1 MTSFLRSDRSS
12 AVAIWLFV
20 TALLVVAMVVVGGAT
35 RLTGS
40 GLSITEWRPI
50 TGVIP
55 PLSQAG
61 WAHEFARYQ
70 QIPQYRLLNESMGLA
85 GFKSIYWWEWTH
97 RLLGRLLGA
106 VFAIPF
112 VVFLIRRQIPKRL
125 VWRCW
130 AMLGLGA
137 LQGLIGW
144 WMVSS
149 GLADRVYVAP
159 ERLAIHLAMALILFV
174 LLFWTGL
181 DAWAGQPR
189 QESIT
194 PWRTW
199 SWLFVA
205 GVFFQ
210 SLLGALVA
218 GNQAGLVYED
228 WPMMGGAFFPHD
240 YLGKSFWATVAHNQG
255 SVQLHHRLGA
265 YALFFIGLLIA
276 GAAMRSSYLPR
287 TAKSLGMLI
296 GLAVTVQVLIG
307 IATLM
312 SGVPVLLGVFH
323 QLGAVAVL
331 TTAAA
336 FAWRVRRV

>member
-1 MTSFLRSDRSS
+1 MTSFLRSDRST
-12 AVAIWLFV
+12 AVAVWLFI
-20 TALLVVAMVVVGGAT
+20 TAALVVAMVVVGGAT

-40 GLSITEWRPI
+40 GLSITEWRPV

-55 PLSQAG
+55 PLSHTG
-61 WAHEFARYQ
+61 WEQEFAKYR
-70 QIPQYRLLNESMGLA
+70 QIPQYRLLNEGMGLA
-85 GFKSIYWWEWTH
+85 AFQQIYWWEWTH
-97 RLLGRLLGA
+97 RLLGRLIGV
-106 VFAIPF
+106 VFAVPF
-112 VVFLIRRQIPKRL
+112 VVFLIRGQIPKRL

-159 ERLAIHLAMALILFV
+159 ERLAIHLGMALILFV

-181 DAWAGQPR
+181 DANAGQPR
-189 QESIT
+189 QGSIS
-194 PWRTW
+194 PWRGW
-199 SWLFVA
+199 SWWFVA
-205 GVFFQ
+205 GVFLQ

-228 WPMMGGAFFPHD
+228 WPLMGGRFFPHD
-240 YLGKSFWATVAHNQG
+240 YAGKSLWGTIAHNQA
-255 SVQLHHRLGA
+255 SVQFNHRIGA
-265 YALFFIGLLIA
+265 YLVFAFGLLVA
-276 GAAMRSSYLPR
+276 VSAYRSRHLPNPAR
-287 TAKSLGMLI
+287 GLGVLI
-296 GLAVTVQVLIG
+296 GLAVVIQLGLG

-312 SGVPVLLGVFH
+312 SGVPVWLGVLH

-331 TTAAA
+331 TAAVA
-336 FAWRVRRV
+336 FAWRARRV

>member
-1 MTSFLRSDRSS
+1 MTSFLRSDRSTP
-12 AVAIWLFV
+12 VAIWLFV

-40 GLSITEWRPI
+40 GLSITEWRPV

-55 PLSQAG
+55 PLSDAG
-61 WAHEFARYQ
+61 WAQEFAKYR
-70 QIPQYRLLNESMGLA
+70 QIPQYRLLNEGMGLA
-85 GFKSIYWWEWTH
+85 GFQAIYWWEWTH
-97 RLLGRLLGA
+97 RLLGRLVGA

-112 VVFLIRRQIPKRL
+112 VIFLIRRQIPKRL

-130 AMLGLGA
+130 TMLALGA
-137 LQGLIGW
+137 LQGAIGW

-149 GLADRVYVAP
+149 GLAERVFVAP

-174 LLFWTGL
+174 LLFWTAM
-181 DAWAGQPR
+181 DALAGQPR
-189 QESIT
+189 QESVS

-199 SWLFVA
+199 SWLFLG
-205 GVFFQ
+205 GVFVQ

-228 WPMMGGAFFPHD
+228 WPWMGGRFFPHD
-240 YLGKSFWATVAHNQG
+240 YLGKSFWATVAHNQA

-265 YALFFIGLLIA
+265 YLLVVVGILIA
-276 GAAMRSSYLPR
+276 VSAVRSTHLPR
-287 TAKSLGMLI
+287 TAKNFGVLI
-296 GLAVTVQVLIG
+296 GLAVMAQVVIG

-323 QLGAVAVL
+323 QLGAVVVL
-331 TTAAA
+331 TAATA

>member
-12 AVAIWLFV
+12 PVAIWLFV

-40 GLSITEWRPI
+40 GLSITEWRPV

-70 QIPQYRLLNESMGLA
+70 QIPQYRLLNEGMGLA
-85 GFKSIYWWEWTH
+85 GFKAIYWWEWTH
-97 RLLGRLLGA
+97 RLLGRLIGA

-112 VVFLIRRQIPKRL
+112 AVFLIRGQVPKRL

-137 LQGLIGW
+137 LQGAIGW

-149 GLADRVYVAP
+149 GLETRVYVAP
-159 ERLAIHLAMALILFV
+159 ERLAVHLALALILF
-174 LLFWTGL
+174 LMLFWTGL

-194 PWRTW
+194 PWRRW

-205 GVFFQ
+205 GVFLQ

-228 WPMMGGAFFPHD
+228 WPMMGGAFIPHD

-265 YALFFIGLLIA
+265 YLIVAFGLLIA
-276 GAAMRSSYLPR
+276 VTAMRSRHLPNPAR
-287 TAKSLGMLI
+287 GLSLLI
-296 GLAVTVQVLIG
+296 GVAVALQLVLG
-307 IATLM
+307 LATLM
-312 SGVPVLLGVFH
+312 SGVPVWLGVLH
-323 QLGAVAVL
+323 QLGAVLVL
-331 TTAAA
+331 ASAAA
-336 FAWRVRRV
+336 FAWRVRRL

>member
-1 MTSFLRSDRSS
+1 MTSFLRSDRSTP
-12 AVAIWLFV
+12 VAIWLFI
-20 TALLVVAMVVVGGAT
+20 TAVLVVAMVVVGGAT

-40 GLSITEWRPI
+40 GLSITEWRPV

-55 PLSQAG
+55 PLSDAG
-61 WAHEFARYQ
+61 WQAEFAKYR

-85 GFKSIYWWEWTH
+85 GFQQIYWWEWTH
-97 RLLGRLLGA
+97 RLLGRLVGA
-106 VFAIPF
+106 VFAVPF
-112 VVFLIRRQIPKRL
+112 VIFLIRRQIPRRL

-137 LQGLIGW
+137 LQGAIGW

-181 DAWAGQPR
+181 DAYAGQPR
-189 QESIT
+189 QESVS

-228 WPMMGGAFFPHD
+228 FPFFNGAFWPAD
-240 YLGKSFWATVAHNQG
+240 YLGKSLWATLAHNQA

-265 YALFFIGLLIA
+265 YALFALGILIA
-276 GAAMRSSYLPR
+276 AGANRSAYLSR
-287 TAKSLGMLI
+287 TARSLGMLI
-296 GLAVTVQVLIG
+296 GLAVVVQVIIG
-307 IATLM
+307 ISTLM

-323 QLGAVAVL
+323 QLGAVML
-331 TTAAA
+331 LTAATA

>member
-1 MTSFLRSDRSS
+1 MTSFLRSDRSTPV
-12 AVAIWLFV
+12 AVWLFV
-20 TALLVVAMVVVGGAT
+20 VAALVVAMVVVGGAT

-40 GLSITEWRPI
+40 GLSITEWRPV

-55 PLSQAG
+55 PLSDAG
-61 WAHEFARYQ
+61 WQAEFAKYQ
-70 QIPQYRLLNESMGLA
+70 KIPQYRLLNEGMGLA
-85 GFKSIYWWEWTH
+85 GFQAIYWWEWTH
-97 RLLGRLLGA
+97 RLLGRLVGA

-112 VVFLIRRQIPKRL
+112 AIFLIRREIPKRL
-125 VWRCW
+125 IWRCW

-137 LQGLIGW
+137 IQGAIGW

-159 ERLAIHLAMALILFV
+159 ERLAIHLALALILFG

-189 QESIT
+189 QGSMS
-194 PWRTW
+194 PWRSW
-199 SWLFVA
+199 SWWFVG
-205 GVFFQ
+205 GVFLQ

-228 WPMMGGAFFPHD
+228 WPLMGGVLVPHD
-240 YLGKSFWATVAHNQG
+240 YLAKGFWATLAHNQA
-255 SVQLHHRLGA
+255 SVQFNHRIGA
-265 YALFFIGLLIA
+265 YLVFAFALIVAVSAYRSRHLPNPARGLGL
-276 GAAMRSSYLPR
+276 
-287 TAKSLGMLI
+287 LI
-296 GLAVTVQVLIG
+296 GLAVVIQLALG

-312 SGVPVLLGVFH
+312 SGVPVWLGVLH

-331 TTAAA
+331 TTAIA
-336 FAWRVRRV
+336 FTWRVRRV